1 MHGNVPV
8 RFGRGRLDSLG
19 HRGLAAYLI
28 GCAFDVR
35 DIGRG
40 DRRAQY
46 RVAAGNG
53 QTRVDAWAESLAV
66 SAELPTLSLWLGAGL
81 CLPLPLDGSYTGACR
96 SLRILR

>member
-35 DIGRG
+35 DIGRADWSANG
-40 DRRAQY
+40 FSGSVRR
-46 RVAAGNG
+46 
-53 QTRVDAWAESLAV
+53 DHF
-66 SAELPTLSLWLGAGL
+66 PI
-81 CLPLPLDGSYTGACR
+81 PLPAVTVTLAE
-96 SLRILR
+96 